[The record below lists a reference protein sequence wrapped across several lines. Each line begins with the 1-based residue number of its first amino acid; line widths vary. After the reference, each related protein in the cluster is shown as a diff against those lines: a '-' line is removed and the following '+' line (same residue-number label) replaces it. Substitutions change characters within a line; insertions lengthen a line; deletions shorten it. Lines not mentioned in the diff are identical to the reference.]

1 MRTGRASRPNS
12 PHRAVCPVRPAIS
25 PWAAAQDGRPDKAQD
40 PRQPKGNGGFD
51 IGNFDF
57 IVQVLRLVDAQVI
70 QHAEQAENQP
80 STGTSQ

>member
-1 MRTGRASRPNS
+1 M
-12 PHRAVCPVRPAIS
+12 
-25 PWAAAQDGRPDKAQD
+25 AAAQDGRPDKAQD
-40 PRQPKGNGGFD
+40 PRQHKGNGGFD

-80 STGTSQ
+80 QHRH